1 MSLLFIKANLQRI
14 VEKSR
19 LIKLKKSI
27 TTLGVTAIT
36 RIQMVKRIFKLSL
49 IFMEDVEV
57 EVVMIAIEK
66 AKSSMVY
73 QQVESTIYKT
83 SIPITVV

>member
-1 MSLLFIKANLQRI
+1 
-14 VEKSR
+14 
-19 LIKLKKSI
+19 
-27 TTLGVTAIT
+27 
-36 RIQMVKRIFKLSL
+36 MVKRIFKLSL